1 MAQFPSNFIK
11 RGFVYLHPDDK
22 SVYPKEL
29 RAVDPEV
36 FVPPPG
42 YNRNWGL
49 SEPEV
54 DGSGNEMD
62 MIQRFMSK
70 AMTPNLYLKQMPPY
84 EQYIRT
90 LARRKEA
97 TVSEPEVQAA
107 MNTTLIIKGKHYTV
121 TCVLFA
127 DIVTFLVCDGNS

>member
-22 SVYPKEL
+22 SVYPREL
-29 RAVDPEV
+29 LTVDPEL
-36 FVPPPG
+36 FVPPAG

-54 DGSGNEMD
+54 DGSGSEMD

-70 AMTPNLYLKQMPPY
+70 AMTPNLYLKQIPPY

-90 LARRKEA
+90 LARRKEG
-97 TVSEPEVQAA
+97 TVSAPEVQAA
-107 MNTTLIIKGKHYTV
+107 MNSTLVIKGSCT
-121 TCVLFA
+121 
-127 DIVTFLVCDGNS
+127 IVCITLWIW